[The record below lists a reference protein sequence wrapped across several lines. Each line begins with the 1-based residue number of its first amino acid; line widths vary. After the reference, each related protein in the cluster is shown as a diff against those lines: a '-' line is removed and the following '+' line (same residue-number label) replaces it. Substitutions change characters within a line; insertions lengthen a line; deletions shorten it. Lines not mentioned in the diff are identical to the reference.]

1 MRVSFFVFLL
11 RRHQFLGSS
20 ERKLMVII
28 DKDSEVNVAEYICP

>member
-11 RRHQFLGSS
+11 RRHQLLGSS

-28 DKDSEVNVAEYICP
+28 EQDLEVIAA